1 MPMYTKMV
9 IKEKLLRDALD
20 GTNCR
25 HAKVC
30 PQPLVKIA
38 MINDVLWRN
47 RFNPDKTTRESLERG
62 QINQLANQ
70 FALAFDEY
78 KLNLCNVTWEEI
90 QQAVRYPDG
99 SPMSRRD
106 LSENYGYKRD
116 PVWKTSGKTKEA
128 LDKIPELATD
138 LVPIYFDRWMHPGLV
153 FVLAIFTTL
162 LTFLALA
169 AATMTITSYPK
180 IAAVD
185 ARSRY

>member
-1 MPMYTKMV
+1 MV
-9 IKEKLLRDALD
+9 IKEEIQRDALN
-20 GTNCR
+20 GTNCA

-30 PQPLVKIA
+30 PQPLAKIA

-47 RFNPDKTTRESLERG
+47 RFNPDKITRDSIERG

-70 FALAFDEY
+70 FALAYAEY
-78 KLNLCNVTWEEI
+78 GLNLCNVSWEEI

-106 LSENYGYKRD
+106 LQENYGYKRD
-116 PVWKTSGKTKEA
+116 PVWALPDQLGKT

-138 LVPIYFDRWMHPGLV
+138 LVPIYFDRWVHPGLA

-162 LTFLALA
+162 LAFLVFAM
-169 AATMTITSYPK
+169 ATMKITSYPK
-180 IAAVD
+180 LVPAGR
-185 ARSRY
+185 ARTY